1 MDYRIQKFDNLK
13 LMIIIG
19 ELINSTRDVIKE
31 KIEDRDAE
39 YIRDI
44 AQQQVDAGA
53 DYVDV
58 NSGAFVWDEIEHLI
72 WLVETVQEVI
82 DTPLSLD
89 SPNEEA
95 IKKAAEIHDGIPM
108 INSITAE
115 EERYKK
121 VLPLVQEYDAKVVA
135 LCLSDEGMPET
146 ADQRLKIADKLMN
159 DLEKDGVPLDN
170 VFIDPIIKPI
180 SVDGRFG
187 HQVLDTISG
196 ITEWDTDVHITCGLS
211 NISFGLPNRALLNQA
226 FLMMAMDRGLDSGI
240 IDPLDE
246 HMMKLVK
253 AAEVLLNRDD
263 YGQRYLKACRS
274 GEMD

>member
-1 MDYRIQKFDNLK
+1 
-13 LMIIIG
+13 MIVIG

-31 KIEDRDAE
+31 KIEDRDKE
-39 YIRDI
+39 YIQDI
-44 AQQQVDAGA
+44 AKQQVDAGA
-53 DYVDV
+53 SYVDV

-72 WLVETVQEVI
+72 WLVETVQEVT
-82 DTPLSLD
+82 DVPLSLD

-95 IKKAAEIHDGIPM
+95 IEKAAEIHDGIPM

-115 EERYKK
+115 KERYDKI
-121 VLPLVQEYDAKVVA
+121 LPLIKEYDAKVVA

-146 ADQRLKIADKLMN
+146 ADQRLKVADKLVT
-159 DLEKDGVPLDN
+159 DLDNDGVPLEN

-180 SVDGRFG
+180 SVDGKFG
-187 HQVLDTISG
+187 IQVLETITG
-196 ITEWDTDVHITCGLS
+196 ITEWNTDVHITCGLS
-211 NISFGLPNRALLNQA
+211 NVSFGLPNRCLLNQA
-226 FLMMAMDRGLDSGI
+226 FLMMAMDRGLDSAI

-253 AAEVLLNRDD
+253 AAEVLLNKDP

>member
-1 MDYRIQKFDNLK
+1 
-13 LMIIIG
+13 MIVIG

-31 KIEDRDAE
+31 KIEERDKE
-39 YIRDI
+39 YIQDI
-44 AQQQVDAGA
+44 AMQQVDAGA
-53 DYVDV
+53 SYVDV

-72 WLVETVQEVI
+72 WLVETVQEVT
-82 DTPLSLD
+82 DVPLSLD
-89 SPNEEA
+89 SPNEKAIEEA
-95 IKKAAEIHDGIPM
+95 AKIHDGVPM

-121 VLPLVQEYDAKVVA
+121 IIPLVQEYDAKVVA

-146 ADQRLKIADKLMN
+146 AEQRLKIADKLVN
-159 DLEKDGVPLDN
+159 DLEKDGVPLEN

-180 SVDGRFG
+180 SVDGKFG
-187 HQVLDTISG
+187 YQVLDTISG
-196 ITEWDTDVHITCGLS
+196 ITDWGTDVHITCGLS
-211 NISFGLPNRALLNQA
+211 NVSFGLPNRALLNQA
-226 FLMMAMDRGLDSGI
+226 FLMMAMSRGLDSAI

-253 AAEVLLNRDD
+253 AAEVLLNIDK
-263 YGQRYLKACRS
+263 YGQRYIKACRS